1 MAPDTADPARE
12 AAAARG
18 ELTGKA
24 ALITGAARRVGASIA
39 RMLHAAGA
47 DVVLHY
53 RSSADDAAALMG
65 ELNAARPGSAAL
77 AECDLLQVELLPALV
92 AAATDAFGGLDI
104 LVNNAS
110 TFYPTPLGDIG
121 EIDWDDLVGTNLKA
135 PLFLA
140 QAAGPALHEGRGLI
154 INVGG
159 NNGLPPLPGVQPCQ
173 GGTHHAHQVPGTRAR
188 AARARECG
196 GAGTGHVAG
205 GRTGQGAAGEN
216 HQPHG

>member
-12 AAAARG
+12 AAAASG
-18 ELTGKA
+18 ELNGKA

-53 RSSADDAAALMG
+53 RSSADDAGALMG
-65 ELNAARPGSAAL
+65 ELNPARPGSAAL

-110 TFYPTPLGDIG
+110 DVCSPRICDVTV
-121 EIDWDDLVGTNLKA
+121 IDWEDRA
-135 PLFLA
+135 
-140 QAAGPALHEGRGLI
+140 
-154 INVGG
+154 
-159 NNGLPPLPGVQPCQ
+159 C
-173 GGTHHAHQVPGTRAR
+173 TRR
-188 AARARECG
+188 
-196 GAGTGHVAG
+196 
-205 GRTGQGAAGEN
+205 
-216 HQPHG
+216 